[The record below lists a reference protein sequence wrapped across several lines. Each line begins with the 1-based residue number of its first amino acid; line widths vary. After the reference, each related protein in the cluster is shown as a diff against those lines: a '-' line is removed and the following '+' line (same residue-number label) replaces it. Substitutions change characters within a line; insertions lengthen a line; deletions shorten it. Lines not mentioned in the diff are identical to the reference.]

1 MKVLNF
7 SLVLV
12 KREKIPLAKLKALLP
27 GRGEKNIED
36 KRERAIT
43 VGVREKGRN
52 PDFESSFQE
61 LQALVKAA
69 GGVVAGSLVQTQ
81 QRPNNAT
88 YIGKGKLE
96 ELRELL
102 DREKPD
108 LAVFDHELT
117 PVQMRN
123 LEDRLPVRIV
133 DRTMLILDI
142 FAQRAHSRDGKL
154 QVELAALAY
163 RLPRLTG
170 VGTELSRLGA
180 GIGTR
185 GAGEQK
191 LEMDRRYIR
200 RRIQDLRRQL
210 GKIEKTRSLHRKSR
224 QRAGIKEVSLVGYT
238 NAGKSSLF
246 NALCRMGHSSGHDQA
261 EADSRLFQTL
271 ETTTRKIGLPH
282 HPGFLITDTVGFI
295 QNLPH
300 HLVQAF
306 RSTLEEAARADLIVH
321 VIDLSD
327 PQYLEKMRVVE
338 MVLEE
343 LGADQGKIMQVFT
356 KTDLLPESAPAFE
369 ALLVSSRTGEGMSG
383 LLNALTRRLN
393 GEESDAT

>member
-1 MKVLNF
+1 M
-7 SLVLV
+7 
-12 KREKIPLAKLKALLP
+12 PP

-36 KRERAIT
+36 RQERAIT
-43 VGVREKGRN
+43 VGVREKGRSV
-52 PDFESSFQE
+52 DFESSFQE

-69 GGVVAGSLVQTQ
+69 GGVVAGSLVQAQ
-81 QRPNNAT
+81 QRPHNST

-96 ELRELL
+96 ELQELVEQENPNL
-102 DREKPD
+102 V
-108 LAVFDHELT
+108 VFDNELT

-123 LEDRLPVRIV
+123 LEDRLQVRIV

-142 FAQRAHSRDGKL
+142 FAQRAHSREGKL
-154 QVELAALAY
+154 QVELATLAY

-170 VGTELSRLGA
+170 TGTELSRLGA

-200 RRIQDLRRQL
+200 RRIQDVKRQL
-210 GKIEKTRSLHRKSR
+210 AKIEKTRNLHRKSR

-246 NALCRMGHSSGHDQA
+246 NALCRMGHSSGQDQA

-327 PQYLEKMRVVE
+327 LQYIEKMAVVE
-338 MVLEE
+338 KVLGE
-343 LGADQGKIMQVFT
+343 LGAEQDKILQVFA
-356 KTDLLPESAPAFE
+356 KADLLEESGSAFG
-369 ALLVSSRTGEGMSG
+369 ALKVSSRTGEGLSQ
-383 LLNALTRRLN
+383 LLEAMMRRLD
-393 GEESDAT
+393 GEELEVN

>member
-1 MKVLNF
+1 M
-7 SLVLV
+7 
-12 KREKIPLAKLKALLP
+12 
-27 GRGEKNIED
+27 
-36 KRERAIT
+36 
-43 VGVREKGRN
+43 
-52 PDFESSFQE
+52 
-61 LQALVKAA
+61 QALVKAA
-69 GGVVAGSLVQTQ
+69 GGVVAGSLVQAQ

-88 YIGKGKLE
+88 YIGKGKLD
-96 ELRELL
+96 ELQEMVEREQ
-102 DREKPD
+102 PD
-108 LAVFDHELT
+108 LVVFDNELT

-123 LEDRLPVRIV
+123 LEDRLQIRIV

-142 FAQRAHSRDGKL
+142 FAQRAHSREGKL
-154 QVELAALAY
+154 QVELATLAY

-170 VGTELSRLGA
+170 MGAELSRLGA

-200 RRIQDLRRQL
+200 RRIQDVRRQL
-210 GKIEKTRSLHRKSR
+210 AKIEKTRSLHRKSR

-246 NALCRMGHSSGHDQA
+246 NALCRMGHSSGQDQA
-261 EADSRLFQTL
+261 EADSRIFQTL
-271 ETTTRKIGLPH
+271 DTTTRKIGLPH

-300 HLVQAF
+300 HLVKAF

-327 PQYLEKMRVVE
+327 PQYLEKISVVE
-338 MVLEE
+338 KVLGE
-343 LGADQGKIMQVFT
+343 LGANQDRIVQVFA
-356 KTDLLPESAPAFE
+356 KADLLAEPALAFG
-369 ALLVSSRTGEGMSG
+369 ALLVSSRTGEGMSQ
-383 LLNALTRRLN
+383 LLDALTRRLN
-393 GEESDAT
+393 SEEQEVY

>member
-1 MKVLNF
+1 MP
-7 SLVLV
+7 
-12 KREKIPLAKLKALLP
+12 E
-27 GRGEKNIED
+27 RGEKNIED
-36 KRERAIT
+36 RRERAIT
-43 VGVREKGRN
+43 VGVREKSGGR
-52 PDFESSFQE
+52 DFEASFQE
-61 LQALVKAA
+61 LQALVKGA

-81 QRPNNAT
+81 QRPHNAT

-96 ELRELL
+96 ELQEMVAREN
-102 DREKPD
+102 PD
-108 LAVFDHELT
+108 LVVFDNELT

-123 LEDRLPVRIV
+123 LEEHLQIRIV
-133 DRTMLILDI
+133 DRTILILDI
-142 FAQRAHSRDGKL
+142 FAQRARSREGKL
-154 QVELAALAY
+154 QVELATLAY

-170 VGTELSRLGA
+170 KGTELSRLGA

-200 RRIQDLRRQL
+200 RRIQDVKRQL
-210 GKIEKTRSLHRKSR
+210 AKIEKTRTLHRKSR

-246 NALCRMGHSSGHDQA
+246 NALCQIGHSSGQAQA

-271 ETTTRKIGLPH
+271 DTTTRKIGFPPH
-282 HPGFLITDTVGFI
+282 PVFLITDTVGFI

-327 PQYLEKMRVVE
+327 PDYLDKIGVVE
-338 MVLEE
+338 KVLDKM
-343 LGADQGKIMQVFT
+343 GTDQDKIMQVFT
-356 KTDLLPESAPAFE
+356 KADLLPEPVDAFE
-369 ALLVSSRTGEGMSG
+369 ALRVSSRTGEGMGRLMS
-383 LLNALTRRLN
+383 ALTRRLAV
-393 GEESDAT
+393 EELEVT

>member
-1 MKVLNF
+1 MQ
-7 SLVLV
+7 S
-12 KREKIPLAKLKALLP
+12 
-27 GRGEKNIED
+27 
-36 KRERAIT
+36 
-43 VGVREKGRN
+43 
-52 PDFESSFQE
+52 
-61 LQALVKAA
+61 LVKAA
-69 GGVVAGSLVQTQ
+69 GGLVAGSLVQTQ
-81 QRPNNAT
+81 QRPNRAT
-88 YIGKGKLE
+88 YIGKGKLN
-96 ELRELL
+96 ELRELI

-108 LAVFDHELT
+108 IVVFDNELT
-117 PVQMRN
+117 PVQLRN
-123 LEDRLPVRIV
+123 LEERLLVRIV

-142 FAQRAHSRDGKL
+142 FAQRAHSREGKL
-154 QVELAALAY
+154 QVELATLAY

-170 VGTELSRLGA
+170 MGTKLSRLGA

-200 RRIQDLRRQL
+200 KRIQDVTKQL
-210 GKIEKTRSLHRKSR
+210 DKIVKTRTLHRKSR

-246 NALCRMGHSSGHDQA
+246 NALCRTGHSSGQDQA
-261 EADSRLFQTL
+261 QADSRLFQTL
-271 ETTTRKIGLPH
+271 ETTTRKIGFPQ

-327 PQYLEKMRVVE
+327 PLYFEKIEIVDK
-338 MVLEE
+338 VLEE
-343 LGADQGKIMQVFT
+343 LGANQDKIMQVFT
-356 KTDLLPESAPAFE
+356 KADLLPEFE
-369 ALLVSSRTGEGMSG
+369 IDFGALRVSSLTGEGLG
-383 LLNALTRRLN
+383 NLLHALTRRLYY
-393 GEESDAT
+393 EELGTTDRTELDSH

>member
-1 MKVLNF
+1 M
-7 SLVLV
+7 
-12 KREKIPLAKLKALLP
+12 
-27 GRGEKNIED
+27 
-36 KRERAIT
+36 
-43 VGVREKGRN
+43 
-52 PDFESSFQE
+52 DFESSFQE

-69 GGVVAGSLVQTQ
+69 GGVVAGSLVQAQ
-81 QRPNNAT
+81 QRPHSAT
-88 YIGKGKLE
+88 YIGKGKLN
-96 ELRELL
+96 ELQELVE
-102 DREKPD
+102 REKPH
-108 LAVFDHELT
+108 LVVFDNELT

-123 LEDRLPVRIV
+123 LEDRLQVRIV
-133 DRTMLILDI
+133 DRTMLILDL
-142 FAQRAHSRDGKL
+142 FAQRAHSREGKL
-154 QVELAALAY
+154 QVELATLAY

-170 VGTELSRLGA
+170 TGTELSRLGA

-200 RRIQDLRRQL
+200 RRIQDVRRQL
-210 GKIEKTRSLHRKSR
+210 AEIEKTRSLHRKSR

-246 NALCRMGHSSGHDQA
+246 NALCRMGHSSGQDQA

-271 ETTTRKIGLPH
+271 ETTTRKIRLPH

-306 RSTLEEAARADLIVH
+306 KSTLEEAARADLLLH

-327 PQYLEKMRVVE
+327 PQYIEKMAIVE
-338 MVLEE
+338 KVLAE
-343 LGADQGKIMQVFT
+343 LGADPDKIIQAFT
-356 KTDLLPESAPAFE
+356 KADLLAESGSAFG
-369 ALLVSSRTGEGMSG
+369 ALKVSSRTGEGLSQ
-383 LLNALTRRLN
+383 LLEAIMRRLD
-393 GEESDAT
+393 DAELEVD